1 MPEHPSDRTSSGT
14 ETPIGAS
21 TTPDPPPAP
30 RRSAGRR
37 LLGRTL
43 GNAWDDDIF
52 TESAAAA
59 FWQTLSLPPLLLGL
73 FGILGYVGGA
83 FGPDTIAAV
92 QQWIIDLTAGVF
104 SRNALDD
111 IIVPTVADV
120 LSTARAEVIS
130 VGFVLSFWSGSSAMA
145 SFVDAITR
153 AHDQYEVRNLVWQR
167 FLSMLMYLVSLV
179 TGILVLPLLALG
191 PERLLPLLPDSWQPG
206 VTTVF
211 DTLYYP
217 VLGLVLLLAL
227 TTLYRVA
234 LPLKPPWYRG
244 LPGALLAALVFLA
257 GSTGLRLYLDW
268 LTSSGYTYGALAA
281 PIAFLLA
288 TFFIALAII
297 FGAQLN
303 AAIQALWPVPLR
315 DRRGRL
321 AKSGPGTPE
330 LRRIVRE
337 NPEAAAAVLERLAYT
352 VERPAPSAHRD

>member
-1 MPEHPSDRTSSGT
+1 MAEEHSDGT
-14 ETPIGAS
+14 GNGAEA
-21 TTPDPPPAP
+21 TTPGPAS
-30 RRSAGRR
+30 RRSAANRLVRR
-37 LLGRTL
+37 TM
-43 GNAWDDDIF
+43 GNAWNDDIF

-92 QQWIIDLTAGVF
+92 QQWIIDLTGGVF
-104 SRNALDD
+104 SRNALDE
-111 IIVPTVADV
+111 IIAPTVADV

-153 AHDQYEVRNLVWQR
+153 AHDQYEVRNLIWQR
-167 FLSMLMYLVSLV
+167 TLSMLMYLVGLV

-191 PERLLPLLPDSWQPG
+191 PERVLPLLPDSWQHSAG
-206 VTTVF
+206 TAVDTV
-211 DTLYYP
+211 YYP

-257 GSTGLRLYLDW
+257 GSSGLRLYLDW
-268 LTSSGYTYGALAA
+268 LTGSGYTYGALAA

-288 TFFIALAII
+288 TFFIAFAII
-297 FGAQLN
+297 LGAQLN
-303 AAIQALWPVPLR
+303 AAIQVLWPVPLR

-321 AKSGPGTPE
+321 ARSGPGTPE
-330 LRRIVRE
+330 LRRTVRDH
-337 NPEAAAAVLERLAYT
+337 PEAAAAVLEQLAYT
-352 VERPAPSAHRD
+352 VEPPARTAHRD